1 MPSPTELGTVP
12 ERLYKRAQKA
22 HESDDIDGAYVLT
35 ADVVAPTPEE
45 VAAVEAEVSDK
56 ALDRA
61 IEAIKLTVRSSGR
74 QKVDTA
80 KVRANKE
87 LGQKL

>member
-1 MPSPTELGTVP
+1 MQP
-12 ERLYKRAQKA
+12 
-22 HESDDIDGAYVLT
+22 
-35 ADVVAPTPEE
+35 VACRWPIAVATSCDRWRDASAVTPEE
-45 VAAVEAEVSDK
+45 VAAVEAEVSGK

-80 KVRANKE
+80 KIRANKE